1 MTRLIVLPQA
11 IQRCLPSLVNSIIG
25 AYKDTSLVVVVGI
38 LDLTATARMSFGDP
52 GWRAYGV
59 EAYLVVGIWFFLSR
73 RLSFFS
79 VGQEAAEERASLSRG
94 RSHDRERFHSFQK
107 NTRQKRHRT
116 ATLNMYTCIHVSL
129 YNLIPID

>member
-1 MTRLIVLPQA
+1 MLPQA

-59 EAYLVVGIWFFLSR
+59 EAYLVVGIWFFLSSAY
-73 RLSFFS
+73 LSS
-79 VGQEAAEERASLSRG
+79 VGKRAAEERTSLSRG
-94 RSHDRERFHSFQK
+94 RSHDRGKVPFFSK
-107 NTRQKRHRT
+107 KYSTKT
-116 ATLNMYTCIHVSL
+116 S
-129 YNLIPID
+129 